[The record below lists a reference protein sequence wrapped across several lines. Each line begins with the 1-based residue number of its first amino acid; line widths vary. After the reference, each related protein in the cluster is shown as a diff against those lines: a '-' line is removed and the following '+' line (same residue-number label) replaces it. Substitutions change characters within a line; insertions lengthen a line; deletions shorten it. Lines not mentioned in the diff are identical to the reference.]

1 MKYDDDAWHL
11 GDDFPDDLDPGAAV
25 THVGIFLAWCL
36 ENALTDP
43 AAFSSTDREVMLE
56 RRQAPSYF
64 MYRRCDGCLL
74 DVHLSA
80 EGNAFAHEYYSST
93 DEDPHYI
100 RDYERA
106 MRRLRLES
114 MYHAP
119 DTWESYD
126 RVVAYLDKALA
137 SWRKRQARL
146 H

>member
-11 GDDFPDDLDPGAAV
+11 GDDFPENLNERAAV

-36 ENALTDP
+36 ENELTDP
-43 AAFSSTDREVMLE
+43 KSFTEADREVMSQ

-64 MYRRCDGCLL
+64 IHQRCDRKLL
-74 DVHLSA
+74 DAHLSE

-106 MRRLRLES
+106 VRRLRLET

-126 RVVAYLDKALA
+126 RVRPYLDKALA